1 MTTKCL
7 AWRVG
12 TALATAFSAFSTLAQ
27 SDNFNANNDTGW
39 TRMSPLAPYGAPG
52 TYTLANGQYRIQA
65 AASPLPGTVGPGRA
79 GSLINGDGLD
89 AFQIS
94 VDLVTWNDS
103 LDQVFG
109 ILARVAEP
117 GLGTL
122 DGYALT
128 YANEQGTTSAEL
140 DILRIRDENSSGGT
154 QASVKIR
161 LIPGQG
167 YRLVFTGIG
176 AQLTGEVYALTN
188 LTTPLATITASNVE
202 FASGAC
208 GLFVYDNSTGGA
220 GTADAT
226 FDNFTASPPLAP
238 LQVLPVTN
246 QVFTIAWPDWGG
258 EYSLQWRASAA
269 TGAWNTVL
277 GPFVVANGRIQH
289 STNSVGVSR
298 FYRLSWGGP

>member
-12 TALATAFSAFSTLAQ
+12 TALATVFLASSTLAQ
-27 SDNFNANNDTGW
+27 TDNFDDNNDTGW
-39 TRMSPLAPYGAPG
+39 TRMSPLEPYGAPAAFTVAG
-52 TYTLANGQYRIQA
+52 GQYRLQA
-65 AASPLPGTVGPGRA
+65 PASPLPGTVGPGRA
-79 GSLINGDGLD
+79 GSLINGDGLG
-89 AFQIS
+89 AFRIS
-94 VDLVTWNDS
+94 VDLVTWDDS

-128 YANEQGTTSAEL
+128 YVNEQGTTSAEL

-154 QASVKIR
+154 LASVKIR

-176 AQLTGEVYALTN
+176 AQLTGEVFALTN

-202 FASGAC
+202 FAS
-208 GLFVYDNSTGGA
+208 
-220 GTADAT
+220 
-226 FDNFTASPPLAP
+226 
-238 LQVLPVTN
+238 
-246 QVFTIAWPDWGG
+246 
-258 EYSLQWRASAA
+258 
-269 TGAWNTVL
+269 
-277 GPFVVANGRIQH
+277 
-289 STNSVGVSR
+289 
-298 FYRLSWGGP
+298 